1 MKVITFIT
9 KLLLIF
15 FPSMLNLFPFF
26 LLLFHCCRVLACYTS
41 SNVSAICSYFMFA
54 FEIIFLMHIL
64 K

>member
-26 LLLFHCCRVLACYTS
+26 SAFVSLLSCASVLY
-41 SNVSAICSYFMFA
+41 
-54 FEIIFLMHIL
+54 EL
-64 K
+64 KCERHL